1 MCTIVW
7 YFLCVKRKV
16 DHDHRRLLVCPVVW
30 SQQVRLVLPY
40 KDTPSVA
47 TALFTESTVT
57 PWCHNYERL
66 YSSLHQ

>member
-1 MCTIVW
+1 M
-7 YFLCVKRKV
+7 
-16 DHDHRRLLVCPVVW
+16 CPVVW

-57 PWCHNYERL
+57 PWSHNYERL